1 MSVVFQKPYSYSLYV
16 YDNVW
21 YVTYLSGGPLE
32 SGVSI
37 RLNSDEI
44 SLVHDNQTELEKLIK
59 KFKKEPSLYA
69 GREIS
74 PVVTSNGPPAKNN

>member
-1 MSVVFQKPYSYSLYV
+1 MTVVFQKPYSYSLYD

-21 YVTYLSGGPLE
+21 YLTYLTGGPLE

-37 RLNSDEI
+37 KLSSEEVCRVRN
-44 SLVHDNQTELEKLIK
+44 NQTELEKLIK
-59 KFKKEPSLYA
+59 EFKHDRSLYE

-74 PVVTSNGPPAKNN
+74 PVVTSKGPPEHS